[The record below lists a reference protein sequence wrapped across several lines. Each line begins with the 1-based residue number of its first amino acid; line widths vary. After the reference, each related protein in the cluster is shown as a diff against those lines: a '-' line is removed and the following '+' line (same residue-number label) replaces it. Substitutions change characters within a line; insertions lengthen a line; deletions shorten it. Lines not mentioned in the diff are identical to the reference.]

1 MVKLQT
7 IDFILE
13 CIWKK
18 TKHLPIEC
26 LQGTIIINS
35 VLSEIKPGLLF
46 ATTNMVP
53 YIFSHQ
59 VLLLSF
65 PLLLPSISCM
75 LQFQAPTTQHGW
87 YNVRSKNLQSLSFFG
102 NDRTKAT
109 FHPFP
114 ACEDLSFGLLLSKSP
129 SHDLYG
135 LFSSLDVKQKSMP
148 FERTGQF

>member
-1 MVKLQT
+1 MSLPLTLLTERYFPAFCFSFFHGTKVK
-7 IDFILE
+7 I
-13 CIWKK
+13 
-18 TKHLPIEC
+18 P
-26 LQGTIIINS
+26 
-35 VLSEIKPGLLF
+35 SEIKPCLLSV
-46 ATTNMVP
+46 TTNMVP

-65 PLLLPSISCM
+65 PLVLPSISCM

-135 LFSSLDVKQKSMP
+135 LFSSLVVKQKSMP
-148 FERTGQF
+148 LEGTGQL

>member
-1 MVKLQT
+1 MYYNGSVAHQSIIFFSFFLG
-7 IDFILE
+7 
-13 CIWKK
+13 
-18 TKHLPIEC
+18 TKFKIPS
-26 LQGTIIINS
+26 TY
-35 VLSEIKPGLLF
+35 
-46 ATTNMVP
+46 MVP

-59 VLLLSF
+59 VLLFSF
-65 PLLLPSISCM
+65 PFLLPSISYM

-114 ACEDLSFGLLLSKSP
+114 ACEDLSFGLLLSKSL

-135 LFSSLDVKQKSMP
+135 LFSSLVVKQELML
-148 FERTGQF
+148 FEGSGQF